1 MGSVGV
7 LKHTTSVCA
16 PLMSSSV
23 EQMMSD
29 MFKAKAQGAD
39 VVELRL
45 DCLKTFDFRHHLR
58 VLLNNNPLPV
68 IIVYRLEKFSISASF
83 KYSEPGRD

>member
-7 LKHTTSVCA
+7 LKNTTTICA

-23 EQMMSD
+23 EEMVSD
-29 MFKAKAQGAD
+29 MYKAKAQGAH

-45 DCLKTFDFRHHLR
+45 DCLKIFDFPRDLR
-58 VLLNNNPLPV
+58 LLLNNKPLPV
-68 IIVYRLEKFSISASF
+68 IIVYRYVLFIVAKVF
-83 KYSEPGRD
+83 Y